1 MTKEE
6 IIAKANTI
14 LEKAL
19 GMNENEVALKCLH
32 FIYLV
37 QSDHHEPGSESR

>member
-19 GMNENEVALKCLH
+19 SMNENEVALKCLH
-32 FIYLV
+32 FIYHV
-37 QSDHHEPGSESR
+37 QNDHHEPGSK